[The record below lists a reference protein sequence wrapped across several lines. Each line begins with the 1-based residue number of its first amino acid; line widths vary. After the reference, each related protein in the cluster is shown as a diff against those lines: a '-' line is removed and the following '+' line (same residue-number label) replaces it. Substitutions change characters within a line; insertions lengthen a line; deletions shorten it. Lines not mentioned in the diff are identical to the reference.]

1 MSATAWPG
9 ACARARPAPHAR
21 PPNLENL
28 ARLNER
34 IVQRMRSG
42 ILVLD
47 ADSRVRLMNDAALA
61 LLGRARPLSG
71 QQLTEHWPEFEAHAR
86 AWDSGQAAATRL
98 LRSPARDAEVLVSLA
113 ALAPGSREGTLVFV
127 EDAAETRQRAQQ
139 LKLASLGRLTASIA
153 HEVRN
158 PLGAISHA
166 AQLLSESE
174 ATNEEDRRLMRIIQD
189 HSGRV
194 NRIIENVLRIGR
206 RDGTASEVFAI
217 EPWLRTF
224 VADLIER
231 RQLASEQ
238 VLLAVEPGD
247 IRVVMDPTQ
256 LHQVLWNLCE
266 NALRY
271 SAGSPLLTLWCGR
284 KPISDRPYLDVMDH
298 GPGIPEDIAAHVF
311 EPFVS
316 RDSTGTGLGLYIAS
330 ELCECN
336 QASLN
341 LHANGPNGCTF
352 RIGFA
357 HPGRQQWIA

>member
-1 MSATAWPG
+1 
-9 ACARARPAPHAR
+9 
-21 PPNLENL
+21 
-28 ARLNER
+28 
-34 IVQRMRSG
+34 
-42 ILVLD
+42 
-47 ADSRVRLMNDAALA
+47 
-61 LLGRARPLSG
+61 
-71 QQLTEHWPEFEAHAR
+71 
-86 AWDSGQAAATRL
+86 

-206 RDGTASEVFAI
+206 RDGTAPEVFAI
-217 EPWLRTF
+217 GPWLTAF

-231 RQLASEQ
+231 RQLVSEQ
-238 VLLAVEPGD
+238 VLLGVEPGD

-271 SAGSPLLTLWCGR
+271 SGGSPLLTLWCAR
-284 KPISDRPYLDVMDH
+284 KPIWDRPYLDVIDR
-298 GPGIPEDIAAHVF
+298 GPGIPEDIARHVF

-316 RDSTGTGLGLYIAS
+316 RESTGTGLGLYIAL

-336 QASLN
+336 QATLN
-341 LHANGPNGCTF
+341 LHANGPEGCTF

>member
-1 MSATAWPG
+1 P
-9 ACARARPAPHAR
+9 
-21 PPNLENL
+21 
-28 ARLNER
+28 
-34 IVQRMRSG
+34 
-42 ILVLD
+42 
-47 ADSRVRLMNDAALA
+47 
-61 LLGRARPLSG
+61 
-71 QQLTEHWPEFEAHAR
+71 
-86 AWDSGQAAATRL
+86 
-98 LRSPARDAEVLVSLA
+98 
-113 ALAPGSREGTLVFV
+113 
-127 EDAAETRQRAQQ
+127 
-139 LKLASLGRLTASIA
+139 
-153 HEVRN
+153 
-158 PLGAISHA
+158 
-166 AQLLSESE
+166 
-174 ATNEEDRRLMRIIQD
+174 
-189 HSGRV
+189 
-194 NRIIENVLRIGR
+194 
-206 RDGTASEVFAI
+206 EVFAI

-271 SAGSPLLTLWCGR
+271 SAGSPLLTLWCAR
-284 KPISDRPYLDVMDH
+284 KPISDRPYLDIIDR
-298 GPGIPEDIAAHVF
+298 GPGIPEDIAGHVF

-336 QASLN
+336 QATLN
-341 LHANGPNGCTF
+341 LHANGPEGCTF